1 MMVIFEGFFC
11 NRVKVN
17 ELSDSGT
24 FHLTGE
30 NSLACAN
37 KVHII
42 RAVYFVCLRRQ
53 IKRTNRERWEDR
65 TYLAIQRWDRDSSG
79 RRETGEDWRSQ
90 MSKQLEGD
98 DLRAETASYYSPARS
113 PRLHHLFYPRWST
126 VCSCVSF
133 WLCCTVTTKVCL
145 KTAYLILCFSN
156 ISGSVALSD
165 ATKLP
170 TGMFSILVTI
180 RGSGKNTGPSLM
192 SSTLTWTVAVELGPY
207 PTSGTRGSSFS
218 TLMSRLR
225 NSDAS

>member
-1 MMVIFEGFFC
+1 MMMVIFEGFFC

-30 NSLACAN
+30 NRSACAN

-42 RAVYFVCLRRQ
+42 RAVYCVCLRRQ
-53 IKRTNRERWEDR
+53 IKRTKRERWEDR

-79 RRETGEDWRSQ
+79 RWSQ
-90 MSKQLEGD
+90 MSL
-98 DLRAETASYYSPARS
+98 LTYYFPARS
-113 PRLHHLFYPRWST
+113 PRVHRLFYPRWST

-133 WLCCTVTTKVCL
+133 WLCCTFTTKVCL

>member
-1 MMVIFEGFFC
+1 MRC
-11 NRVKVN
+11 
-17 ELSDSGT
+17 LYL
-24 FHLTGE
+24 LTI
-30 NSLACAN
+30 SLPDHLAC
-37 KVHII
+37 II
-42 RAVYFVCLRRQ
+42 YSTRDDPQFAAASLFDFVALLPQ
-53 IKRTNRERWEDR
+53 K
-65 TYLAIQRWDRDSSG
+65 
-79 RRETGEDWRSQ
+79 
-90 MSKQLEGD
+90 
-98 DLRAETASYYSPARS
+98 
-113 PRLHHLFYPRWST
+113 
-126 VCSCVSF
+126 
-133 WLCCTVTTKVCL
+133 CL